1 MSLNLRNSSG
11 NSVGCKLQAASCR
24 LWLVACSLWLVAGLT
39 GCESLQRKFTR
50 KPKHPVAAPTPIISF
65 QDYTRAMTPVD
76 RYRKHYMMFDY
87 WNSELVES
95 LQDSSPNPKRFK
107 RASGE
112 ALDEL
117 KTLRSLVTDDVA
129 PQFDPLIEQ
138 RTNANDQLQSAN
150 FNAFQGNAIARTM
163 EAQGRQVHR
172 ELFWRNVEDHL
183 NPQEH
188 PTSPG
193 TTSDTP

>member
-1 MSLNLRNSSG
+1 MKHSSRNLSG
-11 NSVGCKLQAASCR
+11 NSVGCRLQAAGCR
-24 LWLVACSLWLVAGLT
+24 LWLVACSLWLAAGLT

-50 KPKHPVAAPTPIISF
+50 KPKHPAAAPTPIISF
-65 QDYTRAMTPVD
+65 QDYTRTMTPVD

-138 RTNANDQLQSAN
+138 RTKVNDQLQSAN
-150 FNAFQGNAIARTM
+150 FSESLANAVAHAM
-163 EAQGRQVHR
+163 EGQGRQIHR
-172 ELFWRNVEDHL
+172 ELFWRDVEDHL
-183 NPQEH
+183 KPQEH
-188 PTSPG
+188 PLRPG
-193 TTSDTP
+193 AASDTP